1 MNGEQ
6 YVPWD
11 KRARYHFFPRC
22 TVHKKVI
29 IFSQKLFG
37 NAVLHGSTHRKRFS
51 AVKPLAEKW
60 YQGTLLASLGAT
72 HVPGQ
77 MQVRVFLATQ
87 WPHVWVTWK
96 TDLTWRSWRLWREW
110 MFVRCPG
117 AFKSVRTP
125 TDDATALSSR
135 RRRDPKPQICR
146 SSGLTLKHW
155 LRRFPSSRGIAASAS
170 RISLVSLVLVV
181 LISDSEIRFI
191 FLVFQVLGAWPP
203 VSCAAFYWCRTSSGR
218 PSVQL
223 LSWRFIVQLMDFVHR
238 RLIWIIWTL

>member
-11 KRARYHFFPRC
+11 TRARYHFFPTC

-29 IFSQKLFG
+29 IFSQKFFG
-37 NAVLHGSTHRKRFS
+37 NAVLHGSIHRKRFS

-77 MQVRVFLATQ
+77 MQVRATRLLSGPMFGRHQ
-87 WPHVWVTWK
+87 KQT
-96 TDLTWRSWRLWREW
+96 WRLWREW

-135 RRRDPKPQICR
+135 RRTCQATNLQIFWSHFEALTQKVPLKKGNYGISITNL
-146 SSGLTLKHW
+146 SSFSCSCCSYLHRLWDKIHLSCVSGPWGL
-155 LRRFPSSRGIAASAS
+155 AAGMLCS
-170 RISLVSLVLVV
+170 ILLV
-181 LISDSEIRFI
+181 
-191 FLVFQVLGAWPP
+191 P
-203 VSCAAFYWCRTSSGR
+203 
-218 PSVQL
+218 
-223 LSWRFIVQLMDFVHR
+223 H
-238 RLIWIIWTL
+238 